1 MKAILLP
8 ALLCAALLPAAAH
21 AADISPSLWA
31 ITMEPRGNV
40 APGCLHTEQNFSANN
55 FRFAM

>member
-8 ALLCAALLPAAAH
+8 ALLCAALLPAAAR

-40 APGCLHTEQNFSANN
+40 APGC
-55 FRFAM
+55 

>member
-8 ALLCAALLPAAAH
+8 ALLCAALLPAAAR

-31 ITMEPRGNV
+31 ITMEARGNV
-40 APGCLHTEQNFSANN
+40 APDC
-55 FRFAM
+55 